1 MGVLFWWVGSWL
13 VGEFGWL
20 VVCVQVLVGWFVC
33 LQFCRGVGD
42 GNCVLFLFG
51 GLALMTLGFGGGM
64 FC

>member
-1 MGVLFWWVGSWL
+1 MD
-13 VGEFGWL
+13 FGWL

-42 GNCVLFLFG
+42 GDCVLFLFG
-51 GLALMTLGFGGGM
+51 GLALMPLGFGGGM